1 MSKGLGRNKQGNSE
15 DHDKIGGGIRRA
27 GIKGL
32 KTAAVKIPGSD
43 APPWNTDKT
52 GKPNPKP
59 GPKYMN
65 KGGPA
70 KKKRKGYKYG
80 GTVNTP
86 KVNVMTNKP
95 KLVAHTTAGSLKRA
109 GIT

>member
-15 DHDKIGGGIRRA
+15 DHDKIGKGVRRA

-43 APPWNTDKT
+43 APPWNTDKK
-52 GKPNPKP
+52 GNPKP
-59 GPKYMN
+59 KPGSVYMN
-65 KGGPA
+65 KGGPV
-70 KKKRKGYKYG
+70 KKKRKGYKHG
-80 GTVNTP
+80 GMVGTP

-95 KLVAHTTAGSLKRA
+95 VEVARTTAGSLKRA